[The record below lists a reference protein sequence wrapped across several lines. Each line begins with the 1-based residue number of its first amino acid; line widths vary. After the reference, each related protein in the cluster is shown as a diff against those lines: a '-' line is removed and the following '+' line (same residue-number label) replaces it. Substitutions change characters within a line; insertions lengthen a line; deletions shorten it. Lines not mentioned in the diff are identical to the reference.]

1 MRRMLC
7 CIFPPSPEDDHPQPG
22 RHAQETERGT
32 NGRCSSVSL
41 FAGSD
46 DDQQEE
52 GRPEEEKKIASDTDD
67 RYGFVSCVAGLG
79 DGGGT
84 GDDDDQGDDEN
95 TIASGADDRYG
106 FVSCVAGLGD
116 GGSSGDDDQGDDDQ
130 GNDDQQVG
138 QRPEEQV
145 IQRYISGKCLTCYHV
160 FEHICLHSF
169 WQPHRFSY
177 VSFRFS
183 IE

>member
-22 RHAQETERGT
+22 RHVQGIVRGT
-32 NGRCSSVSL
+32 DGRCSSVSL
-41 FAGSD
+41 FAESD

-67 RYGFVSCVAGLG
+67 RYGFVSCVAWLG
-79 DGGGT
+79 DGDGSG
-84 GDDDDQGDDEN
+84 GDDGDN
-95 TIASGADDRYG
+95 
-106 FVSCVAGLGD
+106 D
-116 GGSSGDDDQGDDDQ
+116 G

-138 QRPEEQV
+138 HRPEEQV

-169 WQPHRFSY
+169 
-177 VSFRFS
+177 
-183 IE
+183 

>member
-1 MRRMLC
+1 
-7 CIFPPSPEDDHPQPG
+7 
-22 RHAQETERGT
+22 
-32 NGRCSSVSL
+32 
-41 FAGSD
+41 GSD

-67 RYGFVSCVAGLG
+67 RYGV
-79 DGGGT
+79 
-84 GDDDDQGDDEN
+84 
-95 TIASGADDRYG
+95 
-106 FVSCVAGLGD
+106 VSCVAGLGD
-116 GGSSGDDDQGDDDQ
+116 GGSSGGDDQGDDDQ
-130 GNDDQQVG
+130 GDDDQQVG

-160 FEHICLHSF
+160 FEQICLHSF